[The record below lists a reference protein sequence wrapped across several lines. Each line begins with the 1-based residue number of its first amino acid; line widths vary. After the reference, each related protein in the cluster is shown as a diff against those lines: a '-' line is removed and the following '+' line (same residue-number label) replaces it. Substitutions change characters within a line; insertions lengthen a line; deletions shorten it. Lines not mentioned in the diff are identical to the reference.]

1 MNKIDETKARELYTK
16 IMETFSGED
25 FTKAVELAEEQYSE
39 IVRYYLKNVST
50 KREALHEVD
59 LQVGK
64 LVTEHELKG
73 FIIGLMCSE
82 DYYNYATTKAGGSI
96 LFYEPETV
104 GRRTTNGIDR
114 KTGRRCRYFT
124 INGVSRNVKDWCE
137 VAGCHPNTA
146 YKRLN
151 RSEEEFIAY
160 IKMLI
165 AANTCE

>member
-39 IVRYYLKNVST
+39 IVRYYLKNVSS

-64 LVTEHELKG
+64 LVAEHELKG
-73 FIIGLMCSE
+73 FIIGLIHSNFLFERGGTNSE
-82 DYYNYATTKAGGSI
+82 KYVPLPVSSVSKKRKDNAI
-96 LFYEPETV
+96 NP
-104 GRRTTNGIDR
+104 
-114 KTGRRCRYFT
+114 KTGHPCRL
-124 INGVSRNVKDWCE
+124 IEIDGISRNVTQWCKE
-137 VAGCHPNTA
+137 AGCAMVTG

-160 IKMLI
+160 IKMRI